1 MMGKNRY
8 SSISRRGFTLLEV
21 MIAGV
26 LFSICTAMAVAGF
39 SQVIN
44 SAVGSVKCAV
54 THRGL
59 RYAMTLMSRDV
70 MEAEQ
75 VYDYGSGEF
84 LILRKPT
91 DTGYVYIYY
100 LVSYNKLYRFQS
112 NTSGSEVLG
121 DNFDY
126 LTVKY
131 FDLNGQPIT
140 SWGSAMIVD
149 IKLGGKTTNRSNVY
163 TDQVETRVRLR
174 NKQV

>member
-1 MMGKNRY
+1 MKVTRDTD
-8 SSISRRGFTLLEV
+8 RKKQAFTLLEV

-26 LFSICTAMAVAGF
+26 LLSICTAMAVAGF

-44 SAVGSVKCAV
+44 SAVGSVRCAV

-59 RYAMTLMSRDV
+59 RYAMTRMSRDV

-91 DTGYVYIYY
+91 EAGDVYIYY
-100 LVSYNKLYRFQS
+100 LVSNNTLYRFQS
-112 NTSGSEVLG
+112 DTDGSEMLG
-121 DNFDY
+121 DNFEY
-126 LTVKY
+126 LKVKY
-131 FDLNGQPIT
+131 FNLNGDPIT
-140 SWGSAMIVD
+140 TWGSAMIID
-149 IKLGGKTTNRSNVY
+149 IKLGGKTTNRGRVY
-163 TDQVETRVRLR
+163 TDAVETRVRLR